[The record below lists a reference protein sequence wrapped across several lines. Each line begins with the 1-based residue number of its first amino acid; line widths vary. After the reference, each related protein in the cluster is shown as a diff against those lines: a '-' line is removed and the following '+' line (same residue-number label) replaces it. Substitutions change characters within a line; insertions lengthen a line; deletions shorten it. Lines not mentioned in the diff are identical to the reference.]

1 MINNATL
8 TGRLVREPET
18 RYSQNGTQITTYT
31 IAVNRSYEDN
41 ADFIKITCFGKSA
54 EFAEKYFTKGM
65 LVGVTGRIATN
76 SWQDDDV
83 WHNDF
88 SIVADSQHFLEPKK
102 EDDSKNS
109 KNSKNNKNNKNSKI

>member
-18 RYSQNGTQITTYT
+18 RYSQNETQITTYT

-54 EFAEKYFTKGM
+54 EFAEKYFSKGM
-65 LVGVTGRIATN
+65 LVGVTGRISTN
-76 SWQDDDV
+76 SWQDEDDV

-102 EDDSKNS
+102 EDEPKNS
-109 KNSKNNKNNKNSKI
+109 KNSKNYKKAK